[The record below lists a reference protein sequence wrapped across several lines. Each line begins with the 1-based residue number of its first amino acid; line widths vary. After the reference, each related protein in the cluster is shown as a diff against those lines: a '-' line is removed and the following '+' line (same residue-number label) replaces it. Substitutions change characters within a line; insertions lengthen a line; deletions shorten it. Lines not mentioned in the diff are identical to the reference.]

1 MSIPNSIEQEIRI
14 DAPLERVWAL
24 VSEPGWWVNEGT
36 IRPHRLEERGG
47 MTIVHDETHG
57 DFAFET
63 LISEPHERI
72 VFRWQPME
80 DAPDREDAVPTVV
93 TFTLRESAG
102 HVVLRVVEAGFAEGD
117 VPEQVRKDAYD
128 GNTEG
133 WEIELAAAR
142 THLES
147 PTTRR

>member
-1 MSIPNSIEQEIRI
+1 MSIPNSIEREIRI
-14 DAPLERVWAL
+14 DAPVERVWAL

-36 IRPHRLEERGG
+36 VRPHRLEERAGL
-47 MTIVHDETHG
+47 TIVHDETHG
-57 DFAFET
+57 EFAFET

-72 VFRWQPME
+72 VFRWHPTGGAT
-80 DAPDREDAVPTVV
+80 DGHIVPTVV

-117 VPEQVRKDAYD
+117 APEEVRKDAYD

-142 THLES
+142 AHLES
-147 PTTRR
+147 PLTRR